1 MSNLDNIQHKQVLNP
16 NDTREHSVQTVLNPN
31 NVVVVFSCFRN
42 LSCLRRQKNRALI
55 RGHDKVS

>member
-31 NVVVVFSCFRN
+31 NVVVVFS
-42 LSCLRRQKNRALI
+42 
-55 RGHDKVS
+55 VSEIHLACGGKKQSTNPWS